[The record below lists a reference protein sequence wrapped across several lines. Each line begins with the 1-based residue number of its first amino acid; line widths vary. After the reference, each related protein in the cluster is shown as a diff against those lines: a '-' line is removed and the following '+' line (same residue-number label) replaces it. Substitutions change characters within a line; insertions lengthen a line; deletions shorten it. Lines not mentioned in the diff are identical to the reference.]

1 MKPNRPRDSRL
12 QRLLQEGSAELN
24 AALEQS
30 TDLEEK
36 LSATLA
42 AAPDAQDQAV
52 VETMLRAGEAELR
65 RTLAGSI
72 DVEQKLADTLYN
84 AEQDAA
90 SPRLDQGVEARPG
103 VELASVIAN
112 ARRRAVR
119 DGDAHIDT
127 AYLLHAL
134 LEIDPDVRAVFGD
147 PSQLAR
153 LLGHLVHRSIG
164 YGLRWQGTVEDI
176 ASAPAAAQVT
186 DLSPA
191 AARALAD
198 ACARAG
204 RRGEGWAGGLDLF
217 VAIVEVPGA
226 RAGEVLQRAGVDAGA
241 LLSRAANIK
250 QPAADNAAESVVAAL
265 AAGVSARLRDS
276 QNSMLADAYASLCEA
291 IRHHLAAHG
300 HSSER
305 ILEASENASAG
316 WQTRLRDLLAAS
328 RAEEATDLLAAADF
342 LNRQLD
348 QSSVPAGAHLEFWRT
363 RGVMADDHHTLPNTF
378 K

>member
-1 MKPNRPRDSRL
+1 MKPNRPCDSRL
-12 QRLLQEGSAELN
+12 QRLLQEGSAELK

-42 AAPDAQDQAV
+42 AAPDAQDQAA
-52 VETMLRAGEAELR
+52 VETMLRSGEAELR
-65 RTLAGSI
+65 RTLAGST
-72 DVEQKLADTLYN
+72 DVEQKLVDTLYN

-90 SPRLDQGVEARPG
+90 SPRLDRGVEARPG
-103 VELASVIAN
+103 VELASVIAS

-134 LEIDPDVRAVFGD
+134 LEIDPDVRAVFD
-147 PSQLAR
+147 DLSQLAR
-153 LLGHLVHRSIG
+153 LLGHLVQRSIG

-176 ASAPAAAQVT
+176 ASAPTVAEAS

-217 VAIVEVPGA
+217 VAIVGVPGV

-250 QPAADNAAESVVAAL
+250 QPAADNAAESAVAAL

-276 QNSMLADAYASLCEA
+276 QNSMLAEAYASLREA
-291 IRHHLAAHG
+291 IRHHLAAQG
-300 HSSER
+300 QSGER

-328 RAEEATDLLAAADF
+328 RTEGATELLAAADF

-348 QSSVPAGAHLEFWRT
+348 QSSAPKGAHLEFGRT
-363 RGVMADDHHTLPNTF
+363 RGVTAGDHHPRPNTF